1 MKVVMKIVGLKKK
14 KKKGTGILGEFLFLS
29 LDE

>member
-1 MKVVMKIVGLKKK
+1 MKVVMKIVGLKK

>member
-14 KKKGTGILGEFLFLS
+14 KKGTGIFRGVPVPFLG
-29 LDE
+29 